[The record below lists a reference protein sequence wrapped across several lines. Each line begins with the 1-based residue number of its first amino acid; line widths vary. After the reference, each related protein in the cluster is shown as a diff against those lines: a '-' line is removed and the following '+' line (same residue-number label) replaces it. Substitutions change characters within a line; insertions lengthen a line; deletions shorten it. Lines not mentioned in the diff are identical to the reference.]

1 MIIISITAAL
11 LAFMFIYLSLSVI
24 KVRRSR
30 RVAIGAGGDAVLER
44 AMRVHANFAE
54 YVPFA
59 LVLLTLCTL
68 RGLPDVLLAA
78 LCAVL
83 LLGRAVHAYGVSQD
97 NEDFRLRVAGMM
109 ATFGVMG
116 VSGLALVILAVIG

>member
-59 LVLLTLCTL
+59 LVLLTLCAL

>member
-1 MIIISITAAL
+1 
-11 LAFMFIYLSLSVI
+11 LSVI

-59 LVLLTLCTL
+59 LVLLTLCAL

>member
-11 LAFMFIYLSLSVI
+11 LAFLFIVLSFRVI
-24 KVRRSR
+24 KLRRSR
-30 RVAIGAGGDAVLER
+30 RVAIGAGGDAALER

-59 LVLLTLCTL
+59 LVLLILCAL

-83 LLGRAVHAYGVSQD
+83 FLGRAVHAYGVSQVK
-97 NEDFRLRVAGMM
+97 EDFRLRVAGMM
-109 ATFGVMG
+109 ATFGVIG
-116 VSGLALVILAVIG
+116 SSALALLVLALRG

>member
-11 LAFMFIYLSLSVI
+11 LAFLFIVLSFRVI
-24 KVRRSR
+24 KLRRSR
-30 RVAIGAGGDAVLER
+30 RVAIGAGGDAALER

-59 LVLLTLCTL
+59 LVLLILCAL

-83 LLGRAVHAYGVSQD
+83 FLGRAVHAYGVSQVK
-97 NEDFRLRVAGMM
+97 EDFRLRVAGMM
-109 ATFGVMG
+109 ATFGVIG
-116 VSGLALVILAVIG
+116 SSALALLVLTLRG